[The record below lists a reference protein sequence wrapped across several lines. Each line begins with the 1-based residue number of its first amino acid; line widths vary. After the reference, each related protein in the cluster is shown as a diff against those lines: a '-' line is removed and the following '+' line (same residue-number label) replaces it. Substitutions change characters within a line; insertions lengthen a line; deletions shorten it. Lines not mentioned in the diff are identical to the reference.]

1 MSLKVGSASE
11 RKSFLPI
18 SHPEYRNLLRS
29 FLGFNLWK
37 GCGWFFLHAHPCSLL
52 ELVMAEWGGFEPPPP
67 QNGRT
72 DFHRASA
79 FQLRFPSNRFDS
91 SLSPYLARL
100 PLHVFN
106 LFRFPNLC
114 SLTSIRAHQALW
126 EGVPRAAANELGAPG
141 LSYLFVFGGCGE
153 NRTPV
158 LLLSSS
164 NCASIDGAGTIPAN
178 RRQAPRPPVHTSKVV
193 DVAGLEPAYSC
204 YLHWVAS
211 YPLSRLEGKHPT
223 PS

>member
-1 MSLKVGSASE
+1 M
-11 RKSFLPI
+11 
-18 SHPEYRNLLRS
+18 
-29 FLGFNLWK
+29 
-37 GCGWFFLHAHPCSLL
+37 HAHPCFLL

-67 QNGRT
+67 HNGEQIST
-72 DFHRASA
+72 ELQHSSFDS
-79 FQLRFPSNRFDS
+79 LRIVLIRVCRLTWLGYHSTFSNR
-91 SLSPYLARL
+91 
-100 PLHVFN
+100 
-106 LFRFPNLC
+106 FRFPNLC

-141 LSYLFVFGGCGE
+141 PSYLFVFGECGE
-153 NRTPV
+153 NRTPD

-164 NCASIDGAGTIPAN
+164 NCASIDEAGTIPAN

-211 YPLSRLEGKHPT
+211 
-223 PS
+223 